1 VGGFGGK
8 SDVLASGE
16 VFYGTPE
23 AYKRQWATVAAATPE
38 ALQKVAQKWLADGL
52 FVLEVHPYP
61 QLAASGP
68 GVDRSKLPEVGQL
81 PEPRFPQVETA
92 KLANGLQLVVAS
104 RRAVPLVEM
113 ELVVDA
119 GYASDSKEKLGR
131 ASLAMA
137 MLDEG
142 TSKRSA
148 LEISEEL
155 QKLGAELSTGSTLD
169 SSFVSMSALKEKLLE
184 SAELFADVILN
195 PTFPEADFARVKK
208 QQLAAIAREKVTPV
222 SMGLRVLPALL
233 YGEGHPYA
241 VPFTGSGTETTVA
254 GLTRA
259 DLVAFHKDFFKPNNA
274 TLIVVGDVTLAELKP
289 LVEKLFATWKPGDV
303 PKKTLQAVEGP
314 ASRQVFIL
322 DRPGSQQS
330 VILAGL
336 LFPPKSD
343 PREEALRLVHEVLG
357 GSFTSRLN
365 MNLREEKHWSYG
377 ARFVFPAA
385 RGQRPFFAMAP
396 VQADKTKEALAEVA
410 KEIADVVGPRPVSP
424 EELAKAKDQL
434 TLTLPGQWETNEAVL
449 RSLFEVVQF
458 GLPWDYPLTS
468 AQKIRQ
474 ETLENVR
481 NVASAVI
488 QPGKVVYVVVG
499 DRAKIEQGIRQLNL
513 GPVRFLD
520 SEGRV
525 VE

>member
-1 VGGFGGK
+1 
-8 SDVLASGE
+8 
-16 VFYGTPE
+16 
-23 AYKRQWATVAAATPE
+23 
-38 ALQKVAQKWLADGL
+38 
-52 FVLEVHPYP
+52 
-61 QLAASGP
+61 
-68 GVDRSKLPEVGQL
+68 
-81 PEPRFPQVETA
+81 
-92 KLANGLQLVVAS
+92 
-104 RRAVPLVEM
+104 
-113 ELVVDA
+113 
-119 GYASDSKEKLGR
+119 
-131 ASLAMA
+131 
-137 MLDEG
+137 
-142 TSKRSA
+142 
-148 LEISEEL
+148 
-155 QKLGAELSTGSTLD
+155 
-169 SSFVSMSALKEKLLE
+169 
-184 SAELFADVILN
+184 
-195 PTFPEADFARVKK
+195 
-208 QQLAAIAREKVTPV
+208 
-222 SMGLRVLPALL
+222 
-233 YGEGHPYA
+233 
-241 VPFTGSGTETTVA
+241 
-254 GLTRA
+254 
-259 DLVAFHKDFFKPNNA
+259 
-274 TLIVVGDVTLAELKP
+274 
-289 LVEKLFATWKPGDV
+289 
-303 PKKTLQAVEGP
+303 
-314 ASRQVFIL
+314 
-322 DRPGSQQS
+322 
-330 VILAGL
+330 LAGL

-396 VQADKTKEALAEVA
+396 VQADKTKETLAEVA
-410 KEIADVVGPRPVSP
+410 REIADVVGPRPVSP

-434 TLTLPGQWETNEAVL
+434 TLTLPGEWETNEAVL

-474 ETLENVR
+474 ESLENVR